1 MIDKRIQYRVGGASG
16 REYDQGGNRNTRST
30 KSNPNMGGGGG
41 RDLGRGPIGP
51 VAPPTT
57 FIGGEQFNVTPFNR
71 DERERADL
79 KARLMKGPVS
89 GNFDRV
95 DPITGQSKRSVGSGL
110 GSLLGTV
117 LGLITGNPLVG
128 LALGGFD
135 RLKRFNQRLQNT
147 DFGKSKGLMDF
158 LDMRKY
164 GGYDEREEAR
174 RLNME
179 QTGILQGLIDEGQFG
194 LPTSNRER
202 ALLGIPTIMNK
213 PIINNQID
221 YGNPLGDNRIVPEE
235 QGLEGDGSFNMS
247 SALPANNLV
256 SDLNPAFRNMVTRT
270 GGLQDPVTTK
280 LNEQKSKIEAIQK
293 SDAFEYLSDEQK
305 DQLQKDLNKIIQD
318 LNLKQVATSIKT

>member
-1 MIDKRIQYRVGGASG
+1 MIDKRIKYRVGGASG
-16 REYDQGGNRNTRST
+16 REYDQGGNRDTRRT

-41 RDLGRGPIGP
+41 RDSGRGPTEP
-51 VAPPTT
+51 VAPPTA

-95 DPITGQSKRSVGSGL
+95 DPVTGQSKRSVRSGL

-117 LGLITGNPLVG
+117 LGFITGNPFVS

-135 RLKRFNQRLQNT
+135 RLKRFNQKLSDS

-174 RLNME
+174 RKNME
-179 QTGILQGLIDEGQFG
+179 QAGILQGLIDKGQFG
-194 LPTSNRER
+194 LATDPRER
-202 ALLGIPTIMNK
+202 TILGLPS
-213 PIINNQID
+213 ID
-221 YGNPLGDNRIVPEE
+221 LGNPLNDPRVVPEE
-235 QGLEGDGSFNMS
+235 QGLEGDNIS
-247 SALPANNLV
+247 SLTRSDALPEDNLIAF
-256 SDLNPAFRNMVTRT
+256 NPGSMLDRQIKNAYSAYTELGIGEEKLKNLME
-270 GGLQDPVTTK
+270 QDIKQNQEKGTP
-280 LNEQKSKIEAIQK
+280 
-293 SDAFEYLSDEQK
+293 LS
-305 DQLQKDLNKIIQD
+305 LPMNAYSLIG
-318 LNLKQVATSIKT
+318 